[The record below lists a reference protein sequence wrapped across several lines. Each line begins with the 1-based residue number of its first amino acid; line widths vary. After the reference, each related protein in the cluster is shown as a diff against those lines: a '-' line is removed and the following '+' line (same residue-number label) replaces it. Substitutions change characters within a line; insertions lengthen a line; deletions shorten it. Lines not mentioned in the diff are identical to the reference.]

1 MDTSKIENIISTLDY
16 HMEIMYQLQE
26 VSQFD
31 DIAEMCVSS
40 MPSAMSN
47 IKEILNGIYA
57 YGFERPSP
65 IQSKSIK
72 TMFDKKDMIVQSH
85 SGTGKTGAF
94 VIGML
99 TLINKSIQHPQGL
112 IIVNTKELA
121 IQVNHVVK
129 NISSYMKLSSSLC
142 VGGLVNSF
150 ENLREAQKSHILIG
164 TPGRILDLI
173 KKDQS
178 LLNKLKIL
186 VMDEA
191 DILLGSNFVEQIKN
205 IFGLI
210 PRDVQ
215 ICIFSATYND
225 DVMEM
230 TKNFMNNP
238 VKIMIE
244 PEKVNLASIK
254 HFKFMISGDGERNC
268 MRDYEESLK
277 FDILSDIYRSIN
289 IGQVI
294 IFVNTIRR
302 ATVLKDQLAR
312 CGHAVETIHAG
323 LTNDERAN
331 IMMSFRK
338 TQVRV
343 LVATDLLSRGID
355 VQQIG
360 LVINYDFPKVAEQ
373 YIHRV
378 GRSGRY
384 GRLGVAINFV
394 TNIDIEKVSEV
405 EKTYKIDME
414 ILPELDYINTYLDG

>member
-16 HMEIMYQLQE
+16 HMENMYQPQE
-26 VSQFD
+26 ISQFD
-31 DIAEMCVSS
+31 DIAEMCISS
-40 MPSAMSN
+40 TPSAMAN

-150 ENLREAQKSHILIG
+150 ENLREAQRSHILIG
-164 TPGRILDLI
+164 TPGRILDLM

-178 LLNKLKIL
+178 LFNKLKIL
-186 VMDEA
+186 IMDEA
-191 DILLGSNFVEQIKN
+191 DILLGSNFIEQIKN

-210 PRDVQ
+210 PMDVQ
-215 ICIFSATYND
+215 TCIFSATYNA

-230 TKNFMNNP
+230 TKNFMENP

-254 HFKFMISGDGERNC
+254 HFKFMISGEGHC
-268 MRDYEESLK
+268 MWESEEKGK
-277 FDILSDIYRSIN
+277 FEILSDIYHSIN
-289 IGQVI
+289 IGQVV

-302 ATVLKDQLAR
+302 ATTLKDQLSR

-394 TNIDIEKVSEV
+394 TGIDIEKVAEV

-414 ILPELDYINTYLDG
+414 VLPQLDDINTYLEG